1 MKLSACRK
9 LATLIAGL
17 SCCLWATRSSA
28 QTDAPSVASLV
39 APIATLATTTNA
51 DSRSDYRLS
60 PQDTISV
67 QVVGEPE
74 LTTDRK
80 VGSGGTITYPYL
92 GKISVGGK
100 TVAQVESLV
109 RDLLAKDYLVDPQVV
124 VGVKEYAPRRISVIG
139 EVNKPG
145 VVELPAE
152 GRLDIVEAIAFAGG
166 FTRTAS
172 KSKIEV
178 KRQGQTFRFKLDD
191 LLRITD
197 PEQKFWLQPNDTIR
211 VGESLF

>member
-1 MKLSACRK
+1 MKRSACRRFAIFTVAN
-9 LATLIAGL
+9 LVCLGSL
-17 SCCLWATRSSA
+17 SSRA
-28 QTDAPSVASLV
+28 QTESPVPIEPTLSPTLSLN
-39 APIATLATTTNA
+39 PKSNA
-51 DSRSDYRLS
+51 RSDYRLS
-60 PQDTISV
+60 PQDTISI

-92 GKISVGGK
+92 GKIAVGGQ
-100 TVAQVESLV
+100 TIAQVETLI

-124 VGVKEYAPRRISVIG
+124 VGVKTYAPRRISVIG

-145 VVELPAE
+145 LVEMPAE
-152 GRLDIVEAIAFAGG
+152 GRMDIIEAIASAEGFA
-166 FTRTAS
+166 RTAS

-191 LLRITD
+191 LLKVTD
-197 PEQKFWLQPNDTIR
+197 PERKFWLQPNDTIR
-211 VGESLF
+211 IGESLF